1 MALTLTNRGAGWTSQ
16 FLASTTATSPLFGDM
31 WTRGLDL
38 NLLNP
43 NDYLLLGKVCSER
56 VVQAGNLEK
65 ARSPK
70 LLLMGE
76 LFHINEPISAAEIA
90 AIAGKFRTL
99 VQTMQAGQ
107 GVPAAERVAENASLA
122 VCKTAFLVAAEEVHT
137 RTLGSLSAFVTSLV
151 AYTKKGNISDN
162 LVTRLTDNIK
172 DSTQK
177 TVVIDAELV
186 RVFYNQYARGLN
198 ETTAHQLFTAIQQI
212 LPTNCQA
219 IVNLVTRT
227 SNTGM
232 TAALTVQEAM
242 QEHPNFPWRSLADLF
257 PSEIVTVETAIRA
270 VDNNPYIGFKT
281 SLGEIDS
288 TKYKNVAWVA
298 KELLIRLNGKNSL
311 KMYKGWTR
319 LPANAPKLEAM
330 LNAYIVAASE
340 AEVPENAPARDAV
353 ARILELR

>member
-198 ETTAHQLFTAIQQI
+198 ETTAIYCH
-212 LPTNCQA
+212 PTNTSDQLSGDCESGYTDEPYWYDSGTDRPRSYA
-219 IVNLVTRT
+219 RT
-227 SNTGM
+227 PELPMEELS
-232 TAALTVQEAM
+232 
-242 QEHPNFPWRSLADLF
+242 RSLPF
-257 PSEIVTVETAIRA
+257 
-270 VDNNPYIGFKT
+270 G
-281 SLGEIDS
+281 DS
-288 TKYKNVAWVA
+288 
-298 KELLIRLNGKNSL
+298 
-311 KMYKGWTR
+311 
-319 LPANAPKLEAM
+319 
-330 LNAYIVAASE
+330 
-340 AEVPENAPARDAV
+340 DC
-353 ARILELR
+353 